1 MLVIATI
8 ATVAVV
14 MIVANAAD
22 AEPFLFC
29 DQLEDAQKLFY
40 DAWRRWRKA

>member
-8 ATVAVV
+8 DTVAVA
-14 MIVANAAD
+14 MIVSNAAD
-22 AEPFLFC
+22 SEPFWFC

-40 DAWRRWRKA
+40 DAWRR